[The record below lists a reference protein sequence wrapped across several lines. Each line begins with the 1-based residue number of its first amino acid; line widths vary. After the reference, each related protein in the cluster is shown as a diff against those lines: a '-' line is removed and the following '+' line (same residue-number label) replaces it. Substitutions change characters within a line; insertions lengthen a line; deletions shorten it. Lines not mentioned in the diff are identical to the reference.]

1 MSGCGKAG
9 AGQTIALLLATYEP
23 DLERLALVLDSLRV
37 ATQDVPGVEVLLVEN
52 GSSRLGA
59 PHLSDLPGARLVQ
72 VAQTGLSNA
81 RRMGI
86 RATSADLIAFV
97 DDDTLLAPDFVVRAR
112 ASMAANP
119 QVGVAGGRIRG
130 CFAVPPSFAQRSALP
145 FLAVRD
151 LGDRPIRVTGPT
163 PTAEDPV
170 GAGMVLRRAVAEA
183 FATSVE
189 SGLCARLGRTGGG
202 LAAGE
207 DSLVCL
213 LADDLG
219 FERAYWP
226 ELALDHLIDARRLE
240 PAYLRRLIR
249 GIGASAAEL
258 QALRH
263 GPDGLTRFS
272 RTGIAL
278 RFARDLMRHGPGAV
292 YTIQWHSGYRDRE
305 VKLRKT
311 SRFLPRN

>member
-1 MSGCGKAG
+1 MSGCDEAG

-23 DLERLALVLDSLRV
+23 DLERLGLVLDSLRV
-37 ATQDVPGVEVLLVEN
+37 ATQDVSGVEVLLVEN
-52 GSSRLGA
+52 GSTRLGA
-59 PHLSDLPGARLVQ
+59 AHLSDLPGARLVQ
-72 VAQTGLSNA
+72 VARPGLSNA
-81 RRMGI
+81 RRVGI
-86 RATSADLIAFV
+86 RATSADLIVFV
-97 DDDTLLAPDFVVRAR
+97 DDDTVLARDFVARAR

-119 QVGVAGGRIRG
+119 RVGVAGGRIAGR
-130 CFAVPPSFAQRSALP
+130 FAVPPSFAQRSALP

-151 LGDRPIRVTGPT
+151 LGDRPVRITGPR

-170 GAGMVLRRAVAEA
+170 GACMVLRRAVAEA
-183 FATSVE
+183 FAESVE
-189 SGLCARLGRTGGG
+189 SGSCARLGRTGSG

-226 ELALDHLIDARRLE
+226 ELALEHLIEARRLD

-263 GPDGLTRFS
+263 GPDSLTRFS

-278 RFARDLMRHGPGAV
+278 RFVRDLIRHGPGAV
-292 YTIQWHSGYRDRE
+292 YTIQWYVGYEEHRGHLDNVE
-305 VKLRKT
+305 QT
-311 SRFLPRN
+311 LP